1 MKINRNV
8 SGLGRSGW
16 QRCRRLALL
25 TIMGLTAV
33 QAHADRVDLPAIYGP
48 SNLGTMENGTVKLE
62 IEGTVPDSISP
73 CISGFSG
80 PSTFTWMGSYSYLTG
95 NYDIAT
101 AKSNASGC
109 TYTAI
114 PDVGWIHLS
123 SGSVA
128 VRSSATEEVVQ
139 AANSTVDYFIQS
151 NVSPA
156 PRTGHLYVITEGTL
170 FTVTITQY
178 GNGSAEH
185 SHDYTGTG
193 TGELAVWRPSNGTWY
208 VQEPWYYP
216 LTLTQQWG
224 LPDDVP
230 VLGDYDGDGA
240 ADFTVWRPSNGTWYV
255 RPSTHHAAPITQQW
269 GLNGDIPVPADYDG
283 DGKTDFAVFRP
294 SNQTWYVINSLT
306 GIAVGQPFGWSG
318 DIPVPADYDSD
329 GKVDIGV
336 FRPATAMWYF
346 LGSRDGVVHS
356 QQLGL
361 PGDVPVP
368 TTYNDY
374 RGYGFFLIWRPS
386 TGGWYSA
393 PFGGA
398 TYGPVSYGLAG
409 DIPLYPIIA
418 DLAVWRPSTGT
429 WYVRSNAD
437 GSNLLVA
444 NWGLP
449 GDVIPG
455 APHTA
460 AK

>member
-1 MKINRNV
+1 
-8 SGLGRSGW
+8 
-16 QRCRRLALL
+16 
-25 TIMGLTAV
+25 
-33 QAHADRVDLPAIYGP
+33 
-48 SNLGTMENGTVKLE
+48 
-62 IEGTVPDSISP
+62 
-73 CISGFSG
+73 
-80 PSTFTWMGSYSYLTG
+80 
-95 NYDIAT
+95 
-101 AKSNASGC
+101 
-109 TYTAI
+109 
-114 PDVGWIHLS
+114 
-123 SGSVA
+123 
-128 VRSSATEEVVQ
+128 
-139 AANSTVDYFIQS
+139 
-151 NVSPA
+151 
-156 PRTGHLYVITEGTL
+156 
-170 FTVTITQY
+170 VTITQY

-255 RPSTHHAAPITQQW
+255 RPSTHPAAPIAQQW

-294 SNQTWYVINSLT
+294 SSQTWYVINSLT

-398 TYGPVSYGLAG
+398 TYGPVSYGWRYSIVSNNCRPCRLAPVDRDLVCAFECRRKQSSCRQLG
-409 DIPLYPIIA
+409 IA
-418 DLAVWRPSTGT
+418 RRCNSRSTAYGGEVAIFLA
-429 WYVRSNAD
+429 
-437 GSNLLVA
+437 
-444 NWGLP
+444 LP
-449 GDVIPG
+449 P
-455 APHTA
+455 
-460 AK
+460 AKT